1 MFDAIE
7 SGRDES
13 GSGVCGSSTV
23 MVVETF
29 GNASYDGLR
38 QVLEEHRSDENVD
51 RLSGTRH
58 QRILTGDGSRANR
71 EGPFVE
77 PRLGICPVPP
87 G

>member
-1 MFDAIE
+1 
-7 SGRDES
+7 
-13 GSGVCGSSTV
+13 

-38 QVLEEHRSDENVD
+38 QILVEHRFDENVD

-58 QRILTGDGSRANR
+58 QRILSGDGSRANR
-71 EGPFVE
+71 EGPFLE
-77 PRLGICPVPP
+77 PRLDICPVPL